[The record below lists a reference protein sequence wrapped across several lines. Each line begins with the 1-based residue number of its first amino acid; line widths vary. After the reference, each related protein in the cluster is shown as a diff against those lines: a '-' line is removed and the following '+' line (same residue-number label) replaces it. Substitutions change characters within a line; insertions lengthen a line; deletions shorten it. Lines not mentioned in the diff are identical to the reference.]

1 MSFACFTKKEGEIME
16 VHRKN
21 GVDEELVVQ
30 EDAEQRVSKELL
42 DFTYARLP
50 KFRWLR
56 QMYTPADGATTA

>member
-1 MSFACFTKKEGEIME
+1 ME